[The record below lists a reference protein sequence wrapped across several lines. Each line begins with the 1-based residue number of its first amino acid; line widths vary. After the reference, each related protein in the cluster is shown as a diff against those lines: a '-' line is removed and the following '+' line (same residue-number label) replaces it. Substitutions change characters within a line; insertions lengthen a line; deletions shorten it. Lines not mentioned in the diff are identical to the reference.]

1 MKQIFKLAKQ
11 HHILTISELD
21 DTSDSGTI
29 INFININ
36 SKLKFQISRQNAL
49 QSNLKISSRLLKL
62 AQVNSN
68 KKKNHWQRI
77 ENAH

>member
-21 DTSDSGTI
+21 DISDSDTI

-62 AQVNSN
+62 AQANSN